1 MYVWL
6 SIPEIN
12 GKGSLSESICSV
24 DPMAAPE
31 TNADELRTRRTMVMQ
46 VLPRL
51 HPELTGAESS
61 RVYMALAKLVESLPP
76 GYGDLDFAIHLG
88 MAHFCL
94 PEAKRTA
101 REKGITAII
110 ETYFGPPGRWRADIV
125 KRLEVL
131 RTQMLLIPDALI
143 ESWVRGHC
151 GLLAIETTMAPGDPQ
166 CDRQAQSDYKA
177 MNDVV
182 GRLTVGDSDKRSISQ
197 SLSMIY
203 CLFTP
208 IQRKVLVK
216 EVTDPR
222 FRKGLPILVRAV
234 DTVCKSVTLTPLHQ
248 AQALFSI
255 LVEMADTG
263 MEPGDPKADGII
275 ERNVLD
281 LWSQRMRIY
290 GLARS
295 KTLEALNANVPL
307 GARGIATRTVLLK
320 LRMAEHQLDRRLA
333 SERMNPAGTPPAPV
347 GQQAGPNDMDQV
359 HAWSVARLVRW
370 IEGPLAARSTTG
382 RLNRQAVV
390 TQERGAI
397 ERDAREQR
405 EAGLEGDEVRAV
417 ITEDEVGMAMNDALA
432 ATAHFFR
439 DDIVDMAPLARSLGT
454 RADLIDRCVELQ
466 LQLELLGNTPASF
479 DEEKARA
486 LLQDAEFCIGELRQ
500 GIKVAEASAQ
510 LVRRF
515 NAQLGV
521 ALRAE
526 ALVLGKRHGGVIAC
540 PLHATDWA
548 WVAKTYHHRWLPQV
562 NQLVIDGEKITLRQ
576 DQAVALYVTGSSQSN
591 FAFDVSVH
599 LWQRRAGCTGAPSEL
614 MDDCPPMNEAQWFD
628 TYVPCAVL
636 HVPQAQ

>member
-6 SIPEIN
+6 SLPEIN
-12 GKGSLSESICSV
+12 GKVSLFESICSV

-46 VLPRL
+46 VLPRS
-51 HPELTGAESS
+51 HPELKGTESS

-76 GYGDLDFAIHLG
+76 RYDDLDFAIHLG

-125 KRLEVL
+125 RRLEIL
-131 RTQMLLIPDALI
+131 RTQMLLVPDALI
-143 ESWVRGHC
+143 DGWVSSHC
-151 GLLAIETTMAPGDPQ
+151 GQLALETTMAPGAPQ

-182 GRLTVGDSDKRSISQ
+182 GRLTVRDSDKTSISQ
-197 SLSMIY
+197 TLSMLY

-222 FRKGLPILVRAV
+222 CFKGLPILVRAADV
-234 DTVCKSVTLTPLHQ
+234 VSKKAPLTPNHV
-248 AQALFSI
+248 AQALVSI
-255 LVEMADTG
+255 LMEMADTG
-263 MEPGDPKADGII
+263 MESGDPQVDGII
-275 ERNVLD
+275 EMHVLH
-281 LWSQRMRIY
+281 LWSLKMRMY

-295 KTLEALNANVPL
+295 KTEEALNANVPL
-307 GARGIATRTVLLK
+307 GERGIATRTVLLK
-320 LRMAEHQLDRRLA
+320 LRLAEHQLNRRLA
-333 SERMNPAGTPPAPV
+333 SERMNPVGTPPAPV
-347 GQQAGPNDMDQV
+347 GQQAGPNDMDPV

-405 EAGLEGDEVRAV
+405 EAGLEGDEVRTV
-417 ITEDEVGMAMNDALA
+417 ITEDEVGVVMNDALA

-454 RADLIDRCVELQ
+454 RAGLIDRCVELQ
-466 LQLELLGNTPASF
+466 PQLELLGNMPASF

-540 PLHATDWA
+540 PLRATDWA
-548 WVAKTYHHRWLPQV
+548 WVAKMYHRRWLPQV
-562 NQLVIDGEKITLRQ
+562 NHLVIDGEEITLRQ

-599 LWQRRAGCTGAPSEL
+599 LWQRRAGCTGAPSEV
-614 MDDCPPMNEAQWFD
+614 MDDCPPMNETQWFD

-636 HVPQAQ
+636 HVPRAT